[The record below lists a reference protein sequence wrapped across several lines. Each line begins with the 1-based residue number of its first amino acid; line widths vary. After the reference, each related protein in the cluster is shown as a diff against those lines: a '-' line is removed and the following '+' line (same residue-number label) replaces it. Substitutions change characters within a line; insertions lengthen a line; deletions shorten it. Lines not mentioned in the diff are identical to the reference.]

1 MLMLDFCY
9 YRKVHE
15 MHSMTRMQTASTA
28 FSFSKEKTDFSEIN
42 YNSMKNK
49 QPTLGIEQNI
59 PLPILQRSPQCTL

>member
-15 MHSMTRMQTASTA
+15 MHSMTRTQTASIA

-49 QPTLGIEQNI
+49 QPTLGIEQNV